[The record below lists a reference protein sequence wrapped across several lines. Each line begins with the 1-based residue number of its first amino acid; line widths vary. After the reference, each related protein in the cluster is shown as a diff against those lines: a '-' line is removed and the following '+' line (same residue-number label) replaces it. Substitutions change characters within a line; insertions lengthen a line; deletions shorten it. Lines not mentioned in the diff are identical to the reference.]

1 MMTNCSPPIIL
12 DSEPESG
19 VSFFVSW
26 WRYQFV
32 INFLWKRFDK
42 WQKVWFTL
50 GVANATTQHERGS
63 RMATTATPKL
73 VGKALYLELVADPTM
88 DSDKI
93 RSLVGWYGDKAVKQV
108 IIFPQYQDDT
118 GKIYEPYVMSR
129 IVSPHSPKAQ
139 WDKDDLNDRRLK
151 PAEPTDPNSY
161 RKDYVDYKTYS
172 KAEWDE
178 LTDREKHESRVRALD
193 LVLRNKIL
201 SVTYEGEGDERVE
214 VVGQGWVVRDD
225 KPFSVEITDQDIR
238 EVYKEWKTPQAVIR
252 RINKVR
258 GTLDKF
264 PESLA

>member
-1 MMTNCSPPIIL
+1 VVKSL
-12 DSEPESG
+12 VYSRGSK
-19 VSFFVSW
+19 
-26 WRYQFV
+26 RY
-32 INFLWKRFDK
+32 D
-42 WQKVWFTL
+42 
-50 GVANATTQHERGS
+50 TTHERGS

-73 VGKALYLELVADPTM
+73 VGKALYLELVADPTL

-93 RSLVGWYGDKAVKQV
+93 RHLVGWYGDKAVKQ
-108 IIFPQYQDDT
+108 IIVFPQYQDDT
-118 GKIYEPYVMSR
+118 GTIYEPFIMSR

-139 WDKDDLNDRRLK
+139 WDKDDLNARGRLK

-178 LTDREKHESRVRALD
+178 LTDREKHDSRIRSLD
-193 LVLRNKIL
+193 LILRNKLL
-201 SVTYEGEGDERVE
+201 SVTHEGEGDEVVE
-214 VVGQGWVVRDD
+214 VAGQGWVVRDD
-225 KPFSVEITDQDIR
+225 KPFSVEITDQDIQEAYR
-238 EVYKEWKTPQAVIR
+238 DYKTPQAVIR